1 MRLYIFS
8 SNRIIYIRWFMFYLV
23 FFTTVLFSLYFYNN
37 HWVAQGY
44 TPSIVDSKSLWADQR
59 DKIYSSKKIPL
70 VFIGASRTLFGIDLP
85 YVREHLSDY
94 DPVMLALNG
103 MYPLATLKDLAL
115 DKSFSGVVVV
125 DIDSHGLL
133 AVHNDM
139 QQDYV
144 DYYHSSWS
152 PSWRLHRFFLN
163 KWQESTVLGD
173 PAVSLVAVVKRWLLD
188 QKLPRQPNFTTAAD
202 RNSNL
207 LLSDADGEVLKK
219 VFVNILRKDL
229 EEKFVDDVD
238 EWASNLENLQ
248 LWISLIQAR
257 GGQVVFY
264 TPPVAGEL
272 QQLYDKMYPKERY
285 WNVLMAKLSVKSLQA
300 VEIPGIEEVILPDG
314 SHMNASSK
322 RAYSKLLMHAL
333 LDQGVL

>member
-1 MRLYIFS
+1 M
-8 SNRIIYIRWFMFYLV
+8 
-23 FFTTVLFSLYFYNN
+23 
-37 HWVAQGY
+37 
-44 TPSIVDSKSLWADQR
+44 
-59 DKIYSSKKIPL
+59 
-70 VFIGASRTLFGIDLP
+70 
-85 YVREHLSDY
+85 
-94 DPVMLALNG
+94 
-103 MYPLATLKDLAL
+103 
-115 DKSFSGVVVV
+115 
-125 DIDSHGLL
+125 
-133 AVHNDM
+133 
-139 QQDYV
+139 
-144 DYYHSSWS
+144 
-152 PSWRLHRFFLN
+152 
-163 KWQESTVLGD
+163 LGD